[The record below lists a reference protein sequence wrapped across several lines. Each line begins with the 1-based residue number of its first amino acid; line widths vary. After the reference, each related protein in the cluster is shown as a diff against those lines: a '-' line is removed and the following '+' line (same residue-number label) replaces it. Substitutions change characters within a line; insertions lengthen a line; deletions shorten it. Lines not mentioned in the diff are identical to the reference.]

1 MNWFYSFL
9 TPIIFFCKFCLLWIQ
24 NKYKNLQVDS
34 YFAGY
39 MWSLAAT
46 NGLDPQVLKEL
57 KKNVLFSE
65 KFQICSNIFIIM
77 QSYKKYT

>member
-1 MNWFYSFL
+1 M
-9 TPIIFFCKFCLLWIQ
+9 
-24 NKYKNLQVDS
+24 DS

-57 KKNVLFSE
+57 KKKCIIQWKVPDLFKYFYYYAILQKVYLE
-65 KFQICSNIFIIM
+65 IIKPDQLFGTQM
-77 QSYKKYT
+77 WVA